1 MQAAL
6 AFGTQRD
13 SDIETI
19 HVATALY
26 TVAAEVD
33 ALLDQLSWPADGGCL
48 LDPGAGSGAM
58 LLGALRR
65 LRPAPNDVEALLG
78 RLRGYEFHPGAAEA
92 ARRNVAS
99 QLVEGGW
106 TPALALAAAARVVEV
121 RDFLLSPVPVGQFTT
136 ILANPPF
143 MRWVGLPPHYRAEF
157 EAAVPTHARGDLMY
171 AYLERMA
178 QVLRAGGEIGA
189 ILSDRVLFNEGAAT
203 LRERLGA
210 TFTVT
215 AIRRLDAT
223 SAFLRPKSRRKG
235 TPPRVHPVALV
246 LSPDPCGR
254 VLTSTPFRIQTEPSQ
269 DGVRLGDL
277 AKVQLGPWLGPD
289 GLFTI
294 ADPALFPLAELVP
307 VVEPEDI
314 EPQRDELRPTRR
326 WAFVT
331 HPQTPPHA
339 TVLEHLSA
347 NMHRMPPRGRR
358 ACPWLPPETFAH
370 RLPLQVPSLII
381 PRIARRLRAIPL
393 PAGTLVA
400 GHNLCIVSAE
410 RPEVVSGWL
419 NHPEV
424 QEQALEAAPR
434 LENGYASFTCRMLRD
449 LRIPAALL
457 RA

>member
-19 HVATALY
+19 HVATAIY

-33 ALLDQLSWPADGGCL
+33 ALLDQLAWPADGGCL

-58 LLGALRR
+58 LLSAIER
-65 LRPAPNDVEALLG
+65 LQPARNDVAGLLA
-78 RLRGYEFHPGAAEA
+78 RLRGYEFHPGAAAA
-92 ARRNVAS
+92 ARRNVAI
-99 QLVEGGW
+99 QLVDGGW
-106 TPALALAAAARVVEV
+106 TPKVAHAAAAKLVEV
-121 RDFLLSPVPVGQFTT
+121 RDFLLAPAPVGQFTT
-136 ILANPPF
+136 ILSNPPWL
-143 MRWVGLPPHYRAEF
+143 RWAGLPPHYRAEF
-157 EAAVPTHARGDLMY
+157 EAAVPSHARADLMY
-171 AYLERMA
+171 AYLDRMA
-178 QVLRAGGEIGA
+178 QVLRPGGEIGA
-189 ILSDRVLFNEGAAT
+189 ILSDRVLFNQGAAT
-203 LRERLGA
+203 LRARLGA
-210 TFTVT
+210 RFTVT
-215 AIRRLDAT
+215 GIRRLDPT
-223 SAFLRPKSRRKG
+223 SAFFRPKSRRKG

-246 LSPDPCGR
+246 LSPDACGR
-254 VLTSTPFRIQTEPSQ
+254 VLTSTPFRIQTTPECA
-269 DGVRLGDL
+269 GVRLGDL
-277 AKVQLGPWLGPD
+277 ANVQLAPWLGPD

-294 ADPALFPLAELVP
+294 ADPALFPAADLVP

-314 EPQRDELRPTRR
+314 DPHRDELKPTRR

-331 HPQTPPHA
+331 HPHSPPHA
-339 TVLEHLSA
+339 SVIEHLAA

-370 RLPLQVPSLII
+370 RLPLAVPSLVI

-393 PAGTLVA
+393 PAGALPV
-400 GHNLCIVSAE
+400 GHNLCIASGE
-410 RPEVVSGWL
+410 RPEVLAGWL

-449 LRIPAALL
+449 LRIPATLL
-457 RA
+457 RS